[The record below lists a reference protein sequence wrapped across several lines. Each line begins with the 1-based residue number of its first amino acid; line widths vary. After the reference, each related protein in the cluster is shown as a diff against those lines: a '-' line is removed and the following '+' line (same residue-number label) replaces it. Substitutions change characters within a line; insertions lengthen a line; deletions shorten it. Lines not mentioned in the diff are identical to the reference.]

1 MVGPRDD
8 RDLFVLGSLW
18 FDVVRD
24 RPDRH
29 VEPCLVAGGGYM
41 RHSDRF
47 GGATFSSGEGSFTA
61 DGGARVRVVDRIEV
75 GAEIRVGW
83 ELHMRVTATVGVR
96 LPSR

>member
-1 MVGPRDD
+1 M
-8 RDLFVLGSLW
+8 FVLGSLW

-24 RPDRH
+24 RPNRH
-29 VEPCLVAGGGYM
+29 VVPYMVAGGGYM

-61 DGGARVRVVDRIEV
+61 GGGARVRVGDGVEV
-75 GAEIRVGW
+75 GADIRVGR
-83 ELHMRVTATVGVR
+83 ELHLRTTATVGVR